1 MNKQQQI
8 ELLQEQLSKVQ
19 EQLDEMKQAQKEE
32 AAKQDECVATFPAM
46 LADEGMYFIEP
57 FNFRVDIT
65 SHCSASIWKDQN
77 IFPDAETAEGYAEA
91 FKVMLELRRCEGAGH
106 YYTTSLGE
114 VCAYSLGYDYKV
126 ESLYLKSFSIMY
138 AFFPPFPTE
147 GLAQAALDK
156 IGCSR
161 IRSAIR
167 FLANVKD

>member
-1 MNKQQQI
+1 MEKQQQI

-19 EQLDEMKQAQKEE
+19 EQLNEMKQAQEEE

-77 IFPDAETAEGYAEA
+77 IFPDEKTAEGYADA
-91 FKVMLELRRCEGAGH
+91 FRVMLELRRCEGAGH
-106 YYTTSLGE
+106 YYEEYGDQYGWTISLSE
-114 VCAYSLGYDYKV
+114 VDTYAKDYV
-126 ESLYLKSFSIMY
+126 EVF
-138 AFFPPFPTE
+138 AFFPPFPTKE
-147 GLAQAALDK
+147 LAQSALDNVGK
-156 IGCSR
+156 DR
-161 IRSAIR
+161 VLSAIR